1 MAPDSASGS
10 EQGTTG
16 AWKSALL
23 QAAFLLLCAAL
34 PTVLTARLNFSWTT
48 PAEFE
53 AIPAKSAH
61 ADAANLLFVDVR
73 NQDRFESGHA
83 PGALAIRPETY
94 ETMVGVVRAMWRGQR
109 VVIYGEGT
117 GSERALQVA
126 RKLRKDLEAPRI
138 LLLEGGWAA
147 WPRN

>member
-1 MAPDSASGS
+1 MV
-10 EQGTTG
+10 
-16 AWKSALL
+16 
-23 QAAFLLLCAAL
+23 
-34 PTVLTARLNFSWTT
+34 PTALTARLNLRWAA
-48 PAEFE
+48 PAEFSQ
-53 AIPAKSAH
+53 IPPKSAH
-61 ADAANLLFVDVR
+61 ADAANILFVDVR

-94 ETMVGVVRAMWRGQR
+94 ETMLDSIRATWRGQR

-117 GSERALQVA
+117 GSDRALQVA
-126 RKLRKDLEAPRI
+126 RKLRKDLDPPRI

>member
-1 MAPDSASGS
+1 MSTDSARRS
-10 EQGTTG
+10 EQVATG

-23 QAAFLLLCAAL
+23 QAAVLLLCAMV
-34 PTVLTARLNFSWTT
+34 PTVLTARLNLRWRA
-48 PAEFE
+48 PAEFSQ
-53 AIPAKSAH
+53 IPPKSAH
-61 ADAANLLFVDVR
+61 ADAANILFVDVR
-73 NQDRFESGHA
+73 NQDRFDSGHA

-94 ETMVGVVRAMWRGQR
+94 ETMQDSLRALWRGQR
-109 VVIYGEGT
+109 IVIYGEGT

-126 RKLRKDLEAPRI
+126 RKLRKDLDAPRI

>member
-1 MAPDSASGS
+1 MSTDSARRS
-10 EQGTTG
+10 EQVATG

-23 QAAFLLLCAAL
+23 QAAVLLLCAMV
-34 PTVLTARLNFSWTT
+34 PTVLTARLNLRWPA
-48 PAEFE
+48 PAEFSQ
-53 AIPAKSAH
+53 IPPKSAH
-61 ADAANLLFVDVR
+61 ADAANILFVDVR

-94 ETMVGVVRAMWRGQR
+94 ETMQDSLRALWRGQR
-109 VVIYGEGT
+109 IVIYGEGT

-126 RKLRKDLEAPRI
+126 RKLRKDLDAPRI